1 MVMHIQRRATAL
13 DVWCCDDEED
23 GCGSTEAALDDALF
37 GFDEDVLDDAFCLDV
52 ELPSNRVLWP
62 CWRSLDAFMRR
73 QNHEGKQAW
82 ETKRQPRAKL

>member
-1 MVMHIQRRATAL
+1 MSICWSCFD
-13 DVWCCDDEED
+13 DV
-23 GCGSTEAALDDALF
+23 LF
-37 GFDEDVLDDAFCLDV
+37 GFDEDVLDDTFCLDV

-82 ETKRQPRAKL
+82 QTSGSQEQSYEGRQP

>member
-1 MVMHIQRRATAL
+1 MTAQDAGMVDKQAG
-13 DVWCCDDEED
+13 
-23 GCGSTEAALDDALF
+23 GCRSAGAALDDVLF
-37 GFDEDVLDDAFCLDV
+37 GFDEDVLDDTFCLDV